1 MDTLL
6 KITGLTK
13 SFEPPEKVVDKVSFA
28 INRHEIFA
36 LLGPSGC
43 GKTTTL
49 RMIAGFEHPD
59 EGEVVLNGRTL
70 VKSGGSEAFSLENA
84 PASAS
89 APASESASA
98 SASESA
104 SESASASASESAS
117 TSSSA
122 ASPRADASNGKAVVE
137 PEDRG
142 IGFVFQDYALF
153 PHLSVIRNVMF
164 GLRNLPRKYREERAL
179 EILCMMGLRE
189 FRDRSPFELSGGQQQ
204 RVALARAIAPTP
216 ELILLDEPFSNLDAV
231 LRQSTRDEIRTLLKK
246 AGMTA
251 LLVTH
256 DQEEALSFADRIA
269 VMNHGRIEQIGTPEE
284 VYYRPRTRFVAQ
296 FLGTTNLITAE
307 AIGATALTEF
317 GRVNL
322 DRPATGRVTL
332 SIRPEHLTVEKPNRH
347 FDNYL
352 GEVVSREFKG
362 HDITYRVRIRARE
375 CLVHTDN
382 RNHFR
387 AGDQVN
393 VRPLETAV
401 VLEEPVISF
410 EKDKTHSA

>member
-6 KITGLTK
+6 KTSGLTK
-13 SFEPPEKVVDKVSFA
+13 SFEPPEKVVDQVSFA

-70 VKSGGSEAFSLENA
+70 VRSRRADA
-84 PASAS
+84 ASDR
-89 APASESASA
+89 
-98 SASESA
+98 
-104 SESASASASESAS
+104 
-117 TSSSA
+117 SA
-122 ASPRADASNGKAVVE
+122 ASPVGGSHENSNGRGIVE

-164 GLRNLPRKYREERAL
+164 GLRNVPRKQREERAL

-189 FRDRSPFELSGGQQQ
+189 FRNRSPFELSGGQQQ

-231 LRQSTRDEIRTLLKK
+231 LRQSTRDEIRSLLKK

-269 VMNHGRIEQIGTPEE
+269 VMNNGRIEQIGTPEE

-347 FDNYL
+347 YENHL
-352 GEVVSREFKG
+352 GEIVSREFKG
-362 HDITYRVRIRARE
+362 HDITYRVRIKARE

-401 VLEEPVISF
+401 VLEEPDFTF
-410 EKDKTHSA
+410 ETGKAHSA

>member
-6 KITGLTK
+6 KTTGLSK
-13 SFEPPEKVVDKVSFA
+13 SFEPPEKVVDKVSFSV
-28 INRHEIFA
+28 NRYEIFA

-49 RMIAGFEHPD
+49 RMVAGFEHPD
-59 EGEVVLNGRTL
+59 EGEVVLNGRVLAGGRWTDPD
-70 VKSGGSEAFSLENA
+70 SGNGS
-84 PASAS
+84 P
-89 APASESASA
+89 
-98 SASESA
+98 
-104 SESASASASESAS
+104 
-117 TSSSA
+117 
-122 ASPRADASNGKAVVE
+122 NGKGRTMAATVE
-137 PEDRG
+137 PEERG

-164 GLRNLPRKYREERAL
+164 GLRKVPRKQREERAL

-251 LLVTH
+251 VLVTH

-269 VMNHGRIEQIGTPEE
+269 VMNNGRIEQIGTPEE

-347 FDNYL
+347 LDNYL
-352 GEVVSREFKG
+352 GEVISREFKG
-362 HDITYRVRIRARE
+362 HDITYRVRIKARE

-382 RNHFR
+382 RHHFR

-401 VLEEPVISF
+401 VLEEPEPDVSF
-410 EKDKTHSA
+410 ETAVRKAK

>member
-6 KITGLTK
+6 KSTGLTK

-49 RMIAGFEHPD
+49 RLIAGFEHPD
-59 EGEVVLNGRTL
+59 EGKVVLNGRTL
-70 VKSGGSEAFSLENA
+70 VKSGGTETFSRDNASESV
-84 PASAS
+84 SAS
-89 APASESASA
+89 ESSSASA
-98 SASESA
+98 SGSESV
-104 SESASASASESAS
+104 SKSALPG
-117 TSSSA
+117 
-122 ASPRADASNGKAVVE
+122 SPWPDGSGDGGSPVKSNGKAVVE

-164 GLRNLPRKYREERAL
+164 GLRNVPRKNREERAL

-246 AGMTA
+246 SGMTA

-347 FDNYL
+347 LDNYL

-401 VLEEPVISF
+401 VLEEPDIPF
-410 EKDKTHSA
+410 ETGKTYAG

>member
-1 MDTLL
+1 MSID
-6 KITGLTK
+6 
-13 SFEPPEKVVDKVSFA
+13 
-28 INRHEIFA
+28 
-36 LLGPSGC
+36 
-43 GKTTTL
+43 
-49 RMIAGFEHPD
+49 
-59 EGEVVLNGRTL
+59 
-70 VKSGGSEAFSLENA
+70 
-84 PASAS
+84 
-89 APASESASA
+89 
-98 SASESA
+98 
-104 SESASASASESAS
+104 
-117 TSSSA
+117 
-122 ASPRADASNGKAVVE
+122 

-164 GLRNLPRKYREERAL
+164 GLRNIPRRQREERAL
-179 EILCMMGLRE
+179 EVLCMMGLRE
-189 FRDRSPFELSGGQQQ
+189 YGDRSPFELSGGQQQ

-231 LRQSTRDEIRTLLKK
+231 LRQSTRDEIRSLLKK

-251 LLVTH
+251 VLVTH

-269 VMNHGRIEQIGTPEE
+269 VMNNGRIEQTGTPEE

-307 AIGATALTEF
+307 AIGATAITEF

-322 DRPATGRVTL
+322 DRPASGRVTL

-347 FDNYL
+347 YDNYL
-352 GEVVSREFKG
+352 GEIVSREFKG

-382 RNHFR
+382 RHHFR
-387 AGDQVN
+387 TGDQVN
-393 VRPLETAV
+393 IRPLETAV
-401 VLEEPVISF
+401 VLEEPDFPLETGNLISRRHA
-410 EKDKTHSA
+410 EAADMGRKP